1 MDVSD
6 LAPELLGLVN
16 QIMTT
21 RFVAVAEP
29 DSQWA
34 GQRLY
39 EIVDAEGFA
48 LRVIRPERDFDFMD

>member
-6 LAPELLGLVN
+6 LAPEVLGLVN

-21 RFVAVAEP
+21 RFVGVAEP

-34 GQRLY
+34 GQPLY
-39 EIVDAEGFA
+39 GIVEAEGFA
-48 LRVIRPERDFDFMD
+48 LRVIRPERDFDVLD